1 MIDEDFKQKK
11 VLNGLDLDRPIYKY
25 TPLKFVLEMFKTRK
39 LYMSKV
45 KNWEDTYEN
54 FYLKQKFRI
63 GGRLLNAEHLAEQ
76 LYGQSWTLL
85 SESDAMW
92 RIYSDIKKINDI
104 AIKVKTTSRKLF
116 DVIYTDDSCMAT
128 TSIGLVQYYYKNEIV
143 QWLKN
148 LVLTGPQD
156 FGKYVV
162 SSMYMKRKPFAHE
175 AEVRPIVFLDNNA
188 GDGLLFKIDPD
199 DLFEEFVI
207 DPRLDK
213 TIATKV
219 MSKLLK
225 AVGDPKK
232 VKQSLL
238 YTFVPN
244 VITLDKS

>member
-1 MIDEDFKQKK
+1 
-11 VLNGLDLDRPIYKY
+11 
-25 TPLKFVLEMFKTRK
+25 
-39 LYMSKV
+39 
-45 KNWEDTYEN
+45 
-54 FYLKQKFRI
+54 
-63 GGRLLNAEHLAEQ
+63 
-76 LYGQSWTLL
+76 
-85 SESDAMW
+85 
-92 RIYSDIKKINDI
+92 
-104 AIKVKTTSRKLF
+104 
-116 DVIYTDDSCMAT
+116 
-128 TSIGLVQYYYKNEIV
+128 
-143 QWLKN
+143 
-148 LVLTGPQD
+148 
-156 FGKYVV
+156 
-162 SSMYMKRKPFAHE
+162 MKRKPFAHE

-244 VITLDKS
+244 VITFR